1 MSGEAI
7 TVMSALVFCYAL
19 TARRLTFAN
28 VTAPM
33 LSIVAGMVVFS
44 TGSVDINA
52 DVVHSI
58 AEITLVIVL
67 FHDASTVRMS
77 QLRHDPGIAV
87 RLLLVGFPLALLATY
102 LVAKA
107 LLPDLGWAGALVIAA
122 AITPTDAGLGA
133 PTVLNPAVPLR
144 VRRGLNVE
152 SGLNDGLATPIVL
165 VALGVLAER
174 EDAPIPGLLGIGVVS
189 VLLALVSSVLLA
201 AAMAW
206 AMDFSRRRHLSGRR
220 GRQVAMLVLPAL
232 LFGAAELIG
241 ANAFIAA
248 FVGGLVFGAVS
259 TTLAAEH
266 ESADLLETSADLLGF
281 PVWFLF
287 GGLLLRV
294 FAHGLRWQWL
304 VIAVLALTVL
314 RMVPVALA
322 MVGSGFRLPTIA
334 FLGWF
339 GPRGLA
345 TIVFGLLALEELGP
359 DSPFIANVAGPLSV
373 TVLLSVFVHGFSA
386 GPLSVSYGA
395 WAERTNAAIGVEPH
409 TEPRVARAHRGL
421 EPTVDLV
428 DEVDENPCDVR

>member
-19 TARRLTFAN
+19 TARRLTFVN

-33 LSIVAGMVVFS
+33 LSILAGLIVFS
-44 TGSVDINA
+44 TRPVEINS
-52 DVVHSI
+52 DFVHLI
-58 AEITLVIVL
+58 AEITLVIIL
-67 FHDASTVRMS
+67 FHDASTVRLS
-77 QLRHDPGIAV
+77 RLRHDPRIAI
-87 RLLLVGFPLALLATY
+87 RLLLIGFPLALLATY
-102 LVAKA
+102 LVTRQ
-107 LLPDLGWAGALVIAA
+107 LLPALGWAGALVIAA

-189 VLLALVSSVLLA
+189 VLVAVVCSVLLA
-201 AAMAW
+201 VAVARI
-206 AMDFSRRRHLSGRR
+206 MDWSRRRQLSGRR
-220 GRQVAMLVLPAL
+220 GRQVAMLVLPGL
-232 LFGAAELIG
+232 LFGVAELTG

-248 FVGGLVFGAVS
+248 FVGGLVFGAAS
-259 TTLAAEH
+259 ATLTEEH
-266 ESADLLETSADLLGF
+266 ESAELLETSADLLGF
-281 PVWFLF
+281 VVWFLF

-294 FAHGLRWQWL
+294 FDHGVRWQWV

-314 RMVPVALA
+314 RLVPVALA
-322 MVGSGFRLPTIA
+322 MLGSGFRWPTVA

-345 TIVFGLLALEELGP
+345 TIVFGLLALEELGS
-359 DSPFIANVAGPLSV
+359 DSPFIRDLAGPLAV
-373 TVLLSVFVHGFSA
+373 AVLLSVFAHGFSA

-395 WAERTNAAIGVEPH
+395 WAERTNAPINAEPAAQP
-409 TEPRVARAHRGL
+409 TSRGRTGL
-421 EPTVDLV
+421 
-428 DEVDENPCDVR
+428 

>member
-1 MSGEAI
+1 VGAQAI

-19 TARRLTFAN
+19 TARRWAFAN

-33 LSIVAGMVVFS
+33 LSIVAGIVVFS
-44 TGSVDINA
+44 TGAAEINA
-52 DVVHSI
+52 DFVHSI

-67 FHDASTVRMS
+67 FHDASTVLLS
-77 QLRHDPGIAV
+77 QLRHDPGIAA
-87 RLLLVGFPLALLATY
+87 RLLLVGFPLALAGTY
-102 LVAKA
+102 LVARP

-133 PTVLNPAVPLR
+133 PTVLNPTVPLR

-174 EDAPIPGLLGIGVVS
+174 ENAPIPGLLGIGVMS

-201 AAMAW
+201 VLMARG
-206 AMDFSRRRHLSGRR
+206 MDWSRRRRLSGHR

-232 LFGAAELIG
+232 LFGVAELIG

-248 FVGGLVFGAVS
+248 FVGGLVFGAAS
-259 TTLAAEH
+259 TTLAEEH

-281 PVWFLF
+281 VVWFLF
-287 GGLLLRV
+287 GGLLLPV

-304 VIAVLALTVL
+304 VIAVSALTVL
-314 RMVPVALA
+314 RLVPVALA
-322 MVGSGFRLPTIA
+322 MLGSGFRPPTIA

-345 TIVFGLLALEELGP
+345 TIVFGLLALEELGR
-359 DSPFIANVAGPLSV
+359 DSPFIADVAGPLSV
-373 TVLLSVFVHGFSA
+373 TVLISVFAHGFSA
-386 GPLSVSYGA
+386 GPLSMAYGA
-395 WAERTNAAIGVEPH
+395 WAERTHAAITVEPAV
-409 TEPRVARAHRGL
+409 EPRSRGR
-421 EPTVDLV
+421 TGA
-428 DEVDENPCDVR
+428 

>member
-19 TARRLTFAN
+19 TARRLTFVN

-33 LSIVAGMVVFS
+33 LSILAGLIVFS
-44 TGSVDINA
+44 TRPVEINS
-52 DVVHSI
+52 DFVHLI
-58 AEITLVIVL
+58 AEITLVIIL
-67 FHDASTVRMS
+67 FHDASTVRLS
-77 QLRHDPGIAV
+77 RLRHDPGIAI
-87 RLLLVGFPLALLATY
+87 RLLFIGFPLALLATF
-102 LVAKA
+102 LVTRQ
-107 LLPDLGWAGALVIAA
+107 LLPALGWAGALVIAA

-189 VLLALVSSVLLA
+189 VLVAVVCSVLLA
-201 AAMAW
+201 VAVARI
-206 AMDFSRRRHLSGRR
+206 MDWSRRRQLSGRR
-220 GRQVAMLVLPAL
+220 GRQVAMLVLPGL
-232 LFGAAELIG
+232 LFGVAELTG

-248 FVGGLVFGAVS
+248 FVGGLVFGAAS
-259 TTLAAEH
+259 ATLTEEH
-266 ESADLLETSADLLGF
+266 ESAELLETSADLLGF
-281 PVWFLF
+281 VVWFLF

-294 FAHGLRWQWL
+294 FDHGVRWQWV

-314 RMVPVALA
+314 RLVPVALA
-322 MVGSGFRLPTIA
+322 MLGSGFRWPTVA
-334 FLGWF
+334 FIGWF

-345 TIVFGLLALEELGP
+345 TIVFGLLALEELGS
-359 DSPFIANVAGPLSV
+359 DSPFIRDLAGPLAV
-373 TVLLSVFVHGFSA
+373 AVLLSVFAHGFSA

-395 WAERTNAAIGVEPH
+395 WAERTNAPITAEPGPQP
-409 TEPRVARAHRGL
+409 TSRGRTGL
-421 EPTVDLV
+421 
-428 DEVDENPCDVR
+428 

>member
-19 TARRLTFAN
+19 TARRLTFVN

-33 LSIVAGMVVFS
+33 LSILAGLIVFS
-44 TGSVDINA
+44 TRPVEINS
-52 DVVHSI
+52 DFVHLI
-58 AEITLVIVL
+58 AEITLVIIL
-67 FHDASTVRMS
+67 FHDASTVRLS
-77 QLRHDPGIAV
+77 RQRHDPGIAI
-87 RLLLVGFPLALLATY
+87 RLLLIGFPLALLATF
-102 LVAKA
+102 LVTRQ
-107 LLPDLGWAGALVIAA
+107 LLPALGWAGALVIAA

-189 VLLALVSSVLLA
+189 VLVAVVCSVLLA
-201 AAMAW
+201 VAVARI
-206 AMDFSRRRHLSGRR
+206 MDWSRRRQLSGRR
-220 GRQVAMLVLPAL
+220 GRQVAMLVLPGL
-232 LFGAAELIG
+232 LFGVAELTG

-248 FVGGLVFGAVS
+248 FVGGLVFGAAS
-259 TTLAAEH
+259 ATLTEEH
-266 ESADLLETSADLLGF
+266 ESAELLETSSDLLGF
-281 PVWFLF
+281 VVWFLF

-294 FAHGLRWQWL
+294 FANGVRWQWV

-314 RMVPVALA
+314 RLVPVALA
-322 MVGSGFRLPTIA
+322 MLGSGFRWPTVA
-334 FLGWF
+334 FMGWF

-345 TIVFGLLALEELGP
+345 TIVFGLLALEELGS
-359 DSPFIANVAGPLSV
+359 DSPFIRDLAGPLAV
-373 TVLLSVFVHGFSA
+373 AVLLSVFAHGFSA

-395 WAERTNAAIGVEPH
+395 WAERTNAPINAEPAAQP
-409 TEPRVARAHRGL
+409 TSRGRTGL
-421 EPTVDLV
+421 
-428 DEVDENPCDVR
+428 